1 MCAVRIEELKERLQN
16 VGIAVSEKTL
26 RRWGAEGFIHDH
38 LSTTKLPGIGRGNVE
53 EWLEESF
60 EEAAAFHEVRYIG
73 IVKPRAL
80 TKEMF
85 ETIKDRAEDIYTT
98 GSVICIIPPITRWIG
113 GLQGVRFPDQL
124 QIRLVPDHD
133 PLDEILFSGFRERE
147 YRESVDSLN
156 EKISLF
162 PGNTPEEKADVLN
175 KLLIVWI
182 TAIEKA
188 RYTERARTEGRDNG
202 VWPITKT
209 ARVSIHFAAKAGKER
224 DLNGKETIGVR
235 RKYVESELEDA
246 DTNEIVLY
254 ENEED
259 VRQLTLRALS
269 QHTLDLFGPPP
280 FDLAHQELTKYDT
293 PNE

>member
-1 MCAVRIEELKERLQN
+1 MV
-16 VGIAVSEKTL
+16 
-26 RRWGAEGFIHDH
+26 
-38 LSTTKLPGIGRGNVE
+38 
-53 EWLEESF
+53 
-60 EEAAAFHEVRYIG
+60 
-73 IVKPRAL
+73 
-80 TKEMF
+80 
-85 ETIKDRAEDIYTT
+85 ETIKNRAEDIYTT

-113 GLQGVRFPDQL
+113 GFQAIRLPDQL
-124 QIRLVPDHD
+124 QIRLVPDYD
-133 PLDEILFSGFRERE
+133 PLDETIFSGFRERE
-147 YRESVDSLN
+147 YRESVDSLK

-162 PGNTPEEKADVLN
+162 PGNTPEKKADVLD
-175 KLLIVWI
+175 KLLVVWI

-188 RYTERARTEGRDNG
+188 RYTERAITEGQDNG
-202 VWPITKT
+202 AWPITKT

-224 DLNGKETIGVR
+224 DSNGKEIIAVR
-235 RKYVESELEDA
+235 WKYVESELEDA

-280 FDLAHQELTKYDT
+280 FDLVHQGLMKNDV